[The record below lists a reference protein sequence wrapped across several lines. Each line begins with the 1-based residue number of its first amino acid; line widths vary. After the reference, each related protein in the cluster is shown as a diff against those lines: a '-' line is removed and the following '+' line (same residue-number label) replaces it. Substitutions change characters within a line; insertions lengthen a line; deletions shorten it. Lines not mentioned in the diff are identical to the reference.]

1 MSFINANIPPVDC
14 YIRKEFLF
22 NQEEHHGEFEEG
34 FLFGVTSLMNKTLL
48 FNFMSKGG
56 GHFCR
61 LPIHAF
67 CHKLD
72 APKQSLNDLVTW
84 NNFSYY
90 IGVVRYDYLITFCKA
105 KVKLRDNKVY
115 LGNYLFTVDYANPDK
130 DLPAQD
136 FGLSESPY
144 DHKSANLYKLDNG
157 NFAIQPNN
165 RVLYVDASY
174 IEPYKQVP
182 RWKAQNDEWRVSKGD
197 WKLEGDYFYDIS
209 SRDSKEEKNES
220 SK

>member
-1 MSFINANIPPVDC
+1 MSFINANIPSIGC

-22 NQEEHHGEFEEG
+22 NQESHHGEFEEG
-34 FLFGVTSLMNKTLL
+34 VLFGVTSLMNKTLL
-48 FNFMSKGG
+48 FNFMTKGG

-72 APKQSLNDLVTW
+72 APKQELNDLVTW

-90 IGVVRYDYLITFCKA
+90 IGVIKYDYLSFCKA
-105 KVKLRDNKVY
+105 KIKLSDNKVY

-130 DLPAQD
+130 NLPDLTV
-136 FGLSESPY
+136 SEDPY
-144 DHKSANLYKLDNG
+144 DHKSANLFELDNG

-165 RVLYVDASY
+165 RVLYIDASY
-174 IEPYKQVP
+174 IEPYKEIP
-182 RWKAQNDEWRVSKGD
+182 RWKAQSSEWKVSIGNVRIK
-197 WKLEGDYFYDIS
+197 GDYFYDV
-209 SRDSKEEKNES
+209 EKI
-220 SK
+220 

>member
-1 MSFINANIPPVDC
+1 MSFINANIPPVGC
-14 YIRKEFLF
+14 YAKKEFLF
-22 NQEEHHGEFEEG
+22 NQEEHYGEFEEG
-34 FLFGVTSLMNKTLL
+34 VLFGVTSLMNKTLL

-90 IGVVRYDYLITFCKA
+90 IGVVQYDYLTFCKA
-105 KVKLRDNKVY
+105 KVKLRDNKTY
-115 LGNYLFTVDYANPDK
+115 LGDYLFTVDYAHPDK
-130 DLPAQD
+130 NILDL
-136 FGLSESPY
+136 GVSESPD
-144 DHKSANLYKLDNG
+144 DHKSANLFKLDNG

-165 RVLYVDASY
+165 RVLYVDASF
-174 IEPYKQVP
+174 IEPYEKPP
-182 RWKAQNDEWRVSKGD
+182 RWKAQTEEWRVSKGD
-197 WKLEGDYFYDIS
+197 WKVKGDYFYDIS
-209 SRDSKEEKNES
+209 SKDSKE
-220 SK
+220 